1 MKSRLATDI
10 RKMRSNV
17 SEREVNQLV
26 DLAELL
32 GTVNPPGLSR
42 AARQRIANR
51 LPVDVDT
58 PKPKKTAWIVG
69 WATAG
74 SVGVAVTVGFALMN
88 LTQSAIPKDPIYNVN
103 DNTENKV
110 APPPKPKEAE
120 LLPAPQ
126 PQSFETLKPAPSPT
140 SAPAVAPEPE
150 AKKPADP
157 PKQQNWWEKLN
168 LFNTQTN
175 QKARDKQSYWW
186 QR

>member
-1 MKSRLATDI
+1 MKSKLATDI
-10 RKMRSNV
+10 RKLRSDV
-17 SEREVNQLV
+17 SESEVNQLV

-51 LPVDVDT
+51 LPVDVDP
-58 PKPKKTAWIVG
+58 PKPKKTVWIVG
-69 WATAG
+69 WAAAG
-74 SVGVAVTVGFALMN
+74 SVGVVVTVGFALMN

-110 APPPKPKEAE
+110 APPPKPAEAE

-126 PQSFETLKPAPSPT
+126 PQSFEALKTAPTPT
-140 SAPAVAPEPE
+140 PEPAAPTPE
-150 AKKPADP
+150 TKKPADP
-157 PKQQNWWEKLN
+157 PKQQNWWERLN
-168 LFNTQTN
+168 LFNIQTN
-175 QKARDKQSYWW
+175 QKARDKQQNWW